1 MGKISFRKAIMIV
14 SFAVFLM
21 FSLFMFFYFEK
32 ISYQD
37 IKERLIS
44 ENSYSAQSAKQ
55 LLDAEKDSMA
65 KDARFVV
72 NYPTTHFAF
81 VNGKYIA
88 FNDESAFNLSNPE
101 LEAMSPFN
109 YKELS
114 FQLSRILG
122 KTLYAA
128 SSSVKNVAFFDGN
141 ANPLSDVPGI
151 EDSFMDTGKE
161 NYIQYMISAD
171 NKFSSIEPFGVIA
184 LKEGRLF
191 LKGVD
196 RIYSGEPKGVTVV
209 TEELG
214 DPILEQIKNS
224 VNKEIVIWAEDG
236 VMLSTIPIDKNAFGN
251 RLGTA
256 ESGEIIFATATIN
269 NREMG
274 FSFYPIEDFDGNIIA
289 YIGSGFDMNTVNDIF
304 INNLIRFI
312 PVIVIFSLVLF
323 LILYSVLRQ
332 LFKPLNEIIGIT
344 EEISKG
350 NYKITYPPNN
360 IIEFS
365 KILESIGKMS
375 DAIEIREK
383 ELVLL
388 SSIDKLTQIYNRQKT
403 EEILGLE
410 IQKVNQTSHPLAII
424 MLDIDSFKAV
434 NDTNGHKVGDMVL
447 EEFVT
452 ILKKNIRPTDFI
464 GRWGGEEFL
473 IICPETNLEGA
484 KTLANG
490 LRKALEAH
498 SFPIVVRKTASFGI
512 AEYIPEEAVNAVMK
526 RADDALYLAKKRGRN
541 RVEGGP
547 DSN

>member
-1 MGKISFRKAIMIV
+1 MGRISFRKAIMIV
-14 SFAVFLM
+14 SFVVFLM
-21 FSLFMFFYFEK
+21 FSLFLFFYFEK

-55 LLDAEKDSMA
+55 FLDAEKDSMA

-72 NYPTTHFAF
+72 NYPATHFAF
-81 VNGKYIA
+81 VNGKYID
-88 FNDESAFNLSNPE
+88 FNYESAFNISNPE
-101 LEAMSPFN
+101 FEEMSAFN

-122 KTLYAA
+122 KTLYAS

-161 NYIQYMISAD
+161 NYIHYMISD
-171 NKFSSIEPFGVIA
+171 ENKFSSIEPLGVIA

-214 DPILEQIKNS
+214 DSILENIKNS
-224 VNKEIVIWAEDG
+224 VNKEIVILAEDG
-236 VMLSTIPIDKNAFGN
+236 VKLSTINIDKNAFGN
-251 RLGTA
+251 IFSTS
-256 ESGEIIFATATIN
+256 ESGGILFETLKIN

-274 FSFYPIEDFDGNIIA
+274 FSFYPIEDFDGKIIA
-289 YIGSGFDMNTVNDIF
+289 YIGTGFDMNTVNDIF

-312 PVIVIFSLVLF
+312 PVVVVFSLMLF
-323 LILYSVLRQ
+323 LILYALLRQ
-332 LFKPLNEIIGIT
+332 LFKPLNEIISIT
-344 EEISKG
+344 EEISRG
-350 NYKITYPPNN
+350 NYKIEYPSNK
-360 IIEFS
+360 IIEFT

-375 DAIEIREK
+375 DAIEIREN
-383 ELVLL
+383 ELVIL

-403 EEILGLE
+403 EEILRLE
-410 IQKVNQTSHPLAII
+410 IQKSNRTNHALSII
-424 MLDIDSFKAV
+424 MLDIDRFKEV
-434 NDTNGHKVGDMVL
+434 NDTYGHKVGDMVL
-447 EEFVT
+447 EEFVNIT
-452 ILKKNIRPTDFI
+452 KKNIRTTDFI

-473 IICPETNLEGA
+473 IICPETNIEGA
-484 KTLANG
+484 KTLANK
-490 LRKALEAH
+490 LRRAIEEHK
-498 SFPIVVRKTASFGI
+498 FPIVVWKTASFGV
-512 AEYIPEEAVNAVMK
+512 AEYLPEEEINTVMK
-526 RADDALYLAKKRGRN
+526 RADDALYKAKKLGRN
-541 RVEGGP
+541 RVECEP
-547 DSN
+547 DI